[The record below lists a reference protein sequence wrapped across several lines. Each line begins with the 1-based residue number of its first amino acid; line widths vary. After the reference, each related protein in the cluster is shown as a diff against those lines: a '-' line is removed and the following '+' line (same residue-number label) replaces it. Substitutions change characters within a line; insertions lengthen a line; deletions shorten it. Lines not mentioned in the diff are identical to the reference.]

1 MKKAFLFS
9 FGLVVAF
16 ASLFF
21 TSCSE
26 ENDDNNGVVTCT
38 VSATAT
44 DGGSVS
50 IENYSG
56 NTAVLLAGNTI
67 KLIAVPDDGYQ
78 FIGWY
83 IGDSKTPVSTEL
95 TYSFIANKDVAYVAK
110 FEKSFDVSVR
120 SSGNGN
126 VSFKDTT
133 ETSLQDVLIGTEV
146 TVVATPA
153 ESADFVGWFIGDS
166 EEAVSSEATFTF
178 TVKEN
183 ISLVAKFVNYN
194 GHEYVDLGLPSGL
207 KWATHNV
214 GASKPEEYGGYYA
227 WGETSLKPSY
237 NLDNSVTYGLSY
249 SELKSCSIIG
259 SDGNLTAE
267 YDAARAN
274 WGGDWRMPTK
284 AEQDELRTKCT
295 WQWTTLNGVNGYN
308 VTGPNGNSIFLPAA
322 GYRSGT
328 GVSYRGDYGYYW
340 SGSLNSNSSGKAF
353 SLYIYG
359 SIYGWDSNS
368 RYFGHSVRPVSR

>member
-9 FGLVVAF
+9 FGLIVAL

-26 ENDDNNGVVTCT
+26 DET
-38 VSATAT
+38 VS
-44 DGGSVS
+44 
-50 IENYSG
+50 YS
-56 NTAVLLAGNTI
+56 
-67 KLIAVPDDGYQ
+67 KKSS
-78 FIGWY
+78 
-83 IGDSKTPVSTEL
+83 SK
-95 TYSFIANKDVAYVAK
+95 YKA
-110 FEKSFDVSVR
+110 
-120 SSGNGN
+120 
-126 VSFKDTT
+126 
-133 ETSLQDVLIGTEV
+133 
-146 TVVATPA
+146 
-153 ESADFVGWFIGDS
+153 
-166 EEAVSSEATFTF
+166 
-178 TVKEN
+178 
-183 ISLVAKFVNYN
+183 
-194 GHEYVDLGLPSGL
+194 VDLGLSV

-214 GASKPEEYGGYYA
+214 GARKPEEYGGYYA

-249 SELKSCSIIG
+249 SELRSLSIIG

-322 GYRSGT
+322 GYRSGADVYNR
-328 GVSYRGDYGYYW
+328 GSYGRYWSSSLSSDSNYYAYILHFYYINYYW
-340 SGSLNSNSSGKAF
+340 NNNSH
-353 SLYIYG
+353 YYG
-359 SIYGWDSNS
+359 Q
-368 RYFGHSVRPVSR
+368 SVRPVTE